1 MRYVRILCMCVIQLL
16 LSAAAF
22 AQTQVTGH
30 VADVRGDDIIG
41 ANVTVKG
48 TSNGTIT
55 DIDGNFTINVDSKN
69 AALAISFIG
78 YKTKEVKVDGKTHL
92 QIVLE
97 EDTDCLLYTSVSSDK
112 NRLLLHILLL
122 YLGENLWLSAE

>member
-1 MRYVRILCMCVIQLL
+1 MCVVQLL

-30 VADVRGDDIIG
+30 VADVRGEDIIG

-55 DIDGNFTINVDSKN
+55 DIDGNFTINVDDKN
-69 AALAISFIG
+69 ATLAISFIG
-78 YKTKEVKVDGKTHL
+78 YKTKEMKIGEKAHL
-92 QIVLE
+92 
-97 EDTDCLLYTSVSSDK
+97 
-112 NRLLLHILLL
+112 
-122 YLGENLWLSAE
+122 

>member
-1 MRYVRILCMCVIQLL
+1 MCVIQLL

-48 TSNGTIT
+48 PSNGTIT
-55 DIDGNFTINVDSKN
+55 DIDGNFTINVDSKMPHWQFR
-69 AALAISFIG
+69 S
-78 YKTKEVKVDGKTHL
+78 
-92 QIVLE
+92 
-97 EDTDCLLYTSVSSDK
+97 SVI
-112 NRLLLHILLL
+112 RLKR
-122 YLGENLWLSAE
+122 

>member
-1 MRYVRILCMCVIQLL
+1 MRYLRILCICIIQLF
-16 LSAAAF
+16 LSAVAF

-30 VADVRGDDIIG
+30 VADVRGEDIIG

-55 DIDGNFTINVDSKN
+55 DIDGNFTINVDDKN
-69 AALAISFIG
+69 GTLAVSFIG
-78 YKTKEVKVDGKTHL
+78 YKTKEVKIGEKARL

-97 EDTDCLLYTSVSSDK
+97 EDTETLDEVVVVGYGTVMSSLM
-112 NRLLLHILLL
+112 R
-122 YLGENLWLSAE
+122 

>member
-1 MRYVRILCMCVIQLL
+1 MCVIQLL

-97 EDTDCLLYTSVSSDK
+97 EDTETLDEVVVVRKSTDSSEGYHQSLIDITPEMALEKLEALLAK
-112 NRLLLHILLL
+112 
-122 YLGENLWLSAE
+122 